1 MKNTS
6 GPIAYNYTIPVKYHF
21 IFWILYYIFN
31 TIRWGSYFNDYTYSA
46 KSNLVSFFV
55 SILFCYWH
63 IYVLIPKYIARK
75 KIIAYIAWILLSSV
89 FFYFLKTGMMYWFID
104 KTIWPEAPEGQTAP
118 SLNHFITVVLGE
130 LYVVA
135 FVSAIKLTIDWI
147 SVKNQR
153 DELQKL
159 QLQTEIKYLRAQIQ
173 PHFFFNTLNSL
184 YALTLQKSDNAPR
197 VVVKLSEIM
206 QYVLY
211 EVQERNIHLTREIR
225 YINSYVN
232 LEELRRGNIGL
243 SLNII
248 GNIEEVK
255 TPPLLFLPF
264 IENCFKHGGNADKE
278 MHIDITFKSLPGD
291 NSLHFLI
298 KNTINPEDD
307 SIKPRGGIGIKNVK
321 RRLFLLY
328 QNNFALQTGI
338 KKHCFVAYMKI
349 PVQGS

>member
-1 MKNTS
+1 MKNTP
-6 GPIAYNYTIPVKYHF
+6 GPIAYNYTIPLKYHLL
-21 IFWILYYIFN
+21 FWIVYYLFN
-31 TIRWGSYFNDYTYSA
+31 TIRWGGYFDDYLYSA

-63 IYVLIPKYIARK
+63 IYFLIPKYIVRK
-75 KIIAYIAWILLSSV
+75 KIIPYISWMVLSSV
-89 FFYFLKTGMMYWFID
+89 FFYFLKTGMIYLFID

-118 SLNHFITVVLGE
+118 GFNHFITVVLGE

-184 YALTLQKSDNAPR
+184 YALTLTKSDNAPR

-211 EVQERNIHLTREIR
+211 DVQEPDIHLTREIR

-232 LEELRRGNIGL
+232 LEELRRGNVEL
-243 SLNII
+243 SLSII
-248 GNIEEVK
+248 GDIEDIK

-264 IENCFKHGGNADKE
+264 IENCFKHGGSVDEE

-307 SIKPRGGIGIKNVK
+307 SIKPKGGIGIQNVK

-328 QNNFALQTGI
+328 QNNFILQTGI
-338 KKHCFVAYMKI
+338 KRQCFIAYLKI
-349 PVQGS
+349 PVSA

>member
-6 GPIAYNYTIPVKYHF
+6 GPITYNYAIPLKYHLV
-21 IFWILYYIFN
+21 FWVLYYIFN
-31 TIRWGSYFNDYTYSA
+31 TIRWGGYFDDYFYSA

-63 IYVLIPKYIARK
+63 IYVLIPKYIVRK
-75 KIIAYIAWILLSSV
+75 KIIPYIIWMIVSSV
-89 FFYFLKTGMMYWFID
+89 FFYFLKTGMMYVFID

-130 LYVVA
+130 LYVIA

-159 QLQTEIKYLRAQIQ
+159 QLQTEIKYLRAQMQ

-184 YALTLQKSDNAPR
+184 YALTLKKSDNAPR

-211 EVQERNIHLTREIR
+211 EVQEPRIHLTREIR

-232 LEELRRGNIGL
+232 LEELRCGNIDL
-243 SLNII
+243 TLNII

-264 IENCFKHGGNADKE
+264 IENCFKHGGHTE
-278 MHIDITFKSLPGD
+278 ERMQIDLTFKSLPGD
-291 NSLHFLI
+291 QSLHFLV
-298 KNTINPEDD
+298 KNTINPEDG
-307 SIKPRGGIGIKNVK
+307 SIKPKGGIGIKNVK

-328 QNNFALQTGI
+328 QNNFVLQTGI
-338 KKHCFVAYMKI
+338 KKNHFVAYLKI
-349 PVQGS
+349 PVKDN